1 MTKEGRLSRGKEN
14 YEKGRFLDNQE
25 TLDYIATMP
34 KEKPKEAPK
43 EVKDVKPN
51 K

>member
-14 YEKGRFLDNQE
+14 YEKKRFLDNQE
-25 TLDYIATMP
+25 TKDYIETL
-34 KEKPKEAPK
+34 KKTEKPK
-43 EVKDVKPN
+43 EVKDVKPL